1 MRRSKIQS
9 GKMLPLPCPKARQVG
24 IFVGLVVVA
33 MIPVVGKAL
42 LQNSPRNV
50 PEFLNRLPD
59 ANEQERMR
67 QAQTSEQNYEAVNA
81 ARKKQVSEESTKL
94 LKLAIDLKAEV
105 DKTGKDTLSLSAIR
119 KADSIERMARDIRE
133 KMTAGGPD
141 LRAPH

>member
-1 MRRSKIQS
+1 
-9 GKMLPLPCPKARQVG
+9 
-24 IFVGLVVVA
+24 